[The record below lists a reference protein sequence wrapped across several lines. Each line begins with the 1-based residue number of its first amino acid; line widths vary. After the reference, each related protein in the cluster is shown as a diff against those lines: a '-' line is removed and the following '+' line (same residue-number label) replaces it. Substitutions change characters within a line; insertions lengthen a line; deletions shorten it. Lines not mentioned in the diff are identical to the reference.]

1 MMQRQATSTIT
12 LLFTGLL
19 GCGGLEAPESG
30 SPETSAPTNE
40 EASFNQG
47 ASVDALAARPELPP
61 VDHSINRRPCGDATI
76 AVVDD
81 ERGAT
86 YAFCGLGT
94 DDGVALME
102 ILPTD
107 SAPSLLDDDTTALV
121 LFERVLPKG
130 VAAPQW
136 VREALRSAK
145 PDAQHGV
152 FEHESSV
159 AFAYS
164 GSCSDAQGFFDY
176 GRNSAWPS
184 VYRTVVDFSGQGSN
198 YQLRDCVDEHEF
210 LHQDVQWVQRTA
222 SLYPRTANGAC
233 LGAFE
238 VRSCGGYTF
247 MQFWSKASVNS
258 GSWSVVASYW
268 VPSGG
273 RVHLR
278 WYANSQYSCHPS
290 RDRDN
295 FRVTSNSQ
303 PNANHHFIAAFVGR
317 GRDIN
322 THTCRI
328 DPR

>member
-1 MMQRQATSTIT
+1 MMQRQAIPTIT
-12 LLFTGLL
+12 FLFTGLL
-19 GCGGLEAPESG
+19 GCGGLEAPDSAL
-30 SPETSAPTNE
+30 PETSAPT
-40 EASFNQG
+40 SQG
-47 ASVDALAARPELPP
+47 TSINDVAVVDALAVRPELPP

-86 YAFCGLGT
+86 YAFCGLGN

-107 SAPSLLDDDTTALV
+107 SAPSLLDDNTTALA
-121 LFERVLPKG
+121 LFERVLPSTV
-130 VAAPQW
+130 VAPEW
-136 VREALRSAK
+136 VREALSAAK
-145 PDAQHGV
+145 PNLQHGV
-152 FEHESSV
+152 FEHESTV
-159 AFAYS
+159 AFAHT

-176 GRNSAWPS
+176 GRNSAWPA
-184 VYRTVVDFSGQGSN
+184 VYRTVANFGGQGSN

-210 LHQDVQWVQRTA
+210 LHQGVTWVQRTA
-222 SLYPRTANGAC
+222 SAYPRTASGAC

-238 VRSCGGYTF
+238 VRSCGGYTL

-258 GSWSVVASYW
+258 GSWGVVASYW

-273 RVHLR
+273 RAHLR
-278 WYANSQYSCHPS
+278 WYSNSQYSCHPS

-303 PNANHHFIAAFVGR
+303 PNANHHMIAAFVGR
-317 GRDIN
+317 ARDIN
-322 THTCRI
+322 TYTCRI